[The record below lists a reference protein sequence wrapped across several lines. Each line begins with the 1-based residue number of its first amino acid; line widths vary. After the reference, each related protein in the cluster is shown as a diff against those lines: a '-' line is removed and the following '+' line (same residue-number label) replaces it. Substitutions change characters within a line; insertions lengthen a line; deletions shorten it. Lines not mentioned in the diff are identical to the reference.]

1 MNRSIQVEGAF
12 GVIKVDS
19 GFRRFLMRGKN
30 NVRTDFLLVS
40 MGYNITK
47 LHAKI
52 QRMNVTSFFTE
63 RKSLDFWLK
72 QRTAEFT
79 APKKQ

>member
-1 MNRSIQVEGAF
+1 MGVEGAF
-12 GVIKVDS
+12 GVIKEDS

-40 MGYNITK
+40 MGYNITQ

-52 QRMNVTSFFTE
+52 QGINVTSFFTG

-72 QRTAEFT
+72 QRIAE
-79 APKKQ
+79 